1 MNLKTSTALSLARF
15 LANRK
20 SLFHF
25 LRIYEW
31 WLQRKF
37 PETTLPQT
45 SYQLTIKTVR
55 ELYSHSR
62 PVIWSSLFF
71 PCEFI
76 HAIGAIPFYPEITIG
91 LVAALGFSNIPLES
105 AEKNWYS
112 QDLCSYHRA
121 GVGMSF
127 LKLFPRPDFLVATTS
142 ICRGTAGFFRSL
154 ADIWKIPCFLIDVPY
169 QTTPEANNYVKNQL
183 SSITSHIS
191 SQFNCQFRWEE
202 AFSLSNS
209 TVKIIQQIEALRKQ
223 KNFAIQPP
231 TKNLDYLPY
240 YFQFLGSPAS
250 KLFFEK
256 FLVHLQK
263 LEKSPTKFHRL
274 VWLHLKPFYPNQ
286 LTALLNEYHFDVVYD
301 EFASVFWKPLE
312 PEKPFESLTNKI
324 ISSQNLTVPE
334 KRIDRVL
341 NWCEQFQ
348 ADGVIQFN
356 QWGCRQSQG
365 MNFLLKNTLQQ
376 KGYPVLLLDGDHIDK
391 KFYSEEQLRTRIEAF
406 HEMLEG

>member
-1 MNLKTSTALSLARF
+1 MKLKTSTALSLARF
-15 LANRK
+15 FANRK
-20 SLFHF
+20 SLFH
-25 LRIYEW
+25 LLGIYEC
-31 WLQRKF
+31 WLKKKF
-37 PETTLPQT
+37 PEPNLSQI

-76 HAIGAIPFYPEITIG
+76 HAAGAIPFYPEITVG
-91 LVAALGFSNIPLES
+91 LVAALGFQHFPLEF

-121 GVGMSF
+121 GVGMSL
-127 LKLFPRPDFLVATTS
+127 LKLFPHPDFLVATTS
-142 ICRGTAGFFRSL
+142 ICRGTTGFFQSL

-169 QTTPEANNYVKNQL
+169 QTTSEAIIYVKNQL
-183 SSITSHIS
+183 SSITTQIS
-191 SQFNCQFRWEE
+191 SQFNCHFQWEDS
-202 AFSLSNS
+202 FSLSNS
-209 TVKIIQQIEALRKQ
+209 TVKIIHQIEALRKQ

-240 YFQFLGSPAS
+240 YFQFLGSPIS
-250 KLFFEK
+250 KFFFEK
-256 FLVHLQK
+256 LLEHLHKIKNQ
-263 LEKSPTKFHRL
+263 SHKFHRL
-274 VWLHLKPFYPNQ
+274 IWLHLKPFYPNQ

-301 EFASVFWKPLE
+301 EFASIFWEPLETEKPLE
-312 PEKPFESLTNKI
+312 SLAKKI

-334 KRIDRVL
+334 KRIPRIL
-341 NWCEQFQ
+341 NWCDQFQ

-365 MNFLLKNTLQQ
+365 MNFLLKKTLQQ

-406 HEMLEG
+406 HEILEG

>member
-15 LANRK
+15 FANRK
-20 SLFHF
+20 SLFHLLKF
-25 LRIYEW
+25 YEW
-31 WLQRKF
+31 WLKRKF
-37 PETTLPQT
+37 SEPTLPQT

-121 GVGMSF
+121 GVGMSL
-127 LKLFPRPDFLVATTS
+127 LKLFPRPDCLVATTS

-191 SQFNCQFRWEE
+191 SQLNCQFRWED

-209 TVKIIQQIEALRKQ
+209 TVKTIQQIEALRKR

-240 YFQFLGSPAS
+240 YFQFLGSPVS

-256 FLVHLQK
+256 FLFQLQK

-334 KRIDRVL
+334 KRLDRVL
-341 NWCEQFQ
+341 HWCDQFQ